1 MKEQSHTGH
10 FLNNFDSKFTVK
22 YNGSVSGIMG
32 YIYATEILQIVHIIK
47 H

>member
-10 FLNNFDSKFTVK
+10 FLNNFGSKFT
-22 YNGSVSGIMG
+22 MG

>member
-10 FLNNFDSKFTVK
+10 FLNNFAIVFYGKLAT
-22 YNGSVSGIMG
+22 SVSGIMG